1 MKNMETSLKIVES
14 TVSES
19 EFQPSSMALRKSLW
33 KRSVERILENNGLGS
48 GPDSL
53 FTDIAFNAPNS
64 HNLLLTLATEYGL
77 PGAVLILLFL
87 LVIAHSAYQSVFIEP
102 KVKNN
107 LWLLQSVCVTT
118 VLTALI
124 EYSFDVP
131 ISQKQLWFMLGLLMA
146 SINIAEKKTNKD
158 NLPSTLSVVY
168 GEIE

>member
-1 MKNMETSLKIVES
+1 
-14 TVSES
+14 
-19 EFQPSSMALRKSLW
+19 
-33 KRSVERILENNGLGS
+33 
-48 GPDSL
+48 
-53 FTDIAFNAPNS
+53 
-64 HNLLLTLATEYGL
+64 
-77 PGAVLILLFL
+77 
-87 LVIAHSAYQSVFIEP
+87 VIAHSAYQSVFIEP